1 MAKISSSFVS
11 TTSFKAQDLSRITS
25 YDYKLSCNHNLQV
38 LKCGP
43 HRQLRKTIIRVHK
56 RAHDKDHCRP
66 EERTRSPNT
75 QQWMDRERMCLWPTT
90 LFGQDLP
97 DKIITDD
104 CKENVFLRILNTY
117 SSAWDIWQMFG
128 IWAKGEIQE
137 EKRLSYFLIKLL
149 KTWPQNIL
157 CP

>member
-1 MAKISSSFVS
+1 MDKISRSFVS
-11 TTSFKAQDLSRITS
+11 KTSFKAQDLSRITR
-25 YDYKLSCNHNLQV
+25 YGYTLSGV

-43 HRQLRKTIIRVHK
+43 LRQLRKTIIRVHK
-56 RAHDKDHCRP
+56 RALDKGHCRT
-66 EERTRSPNT
+66 EKRTRSPNT

-104 CKENVFLRILNTY
+104 CKENVFLWILNTY
-117 SSAWDIWQMFG
+117 SSAWGIWQMFG
-128 IWAKGEIQE
+128 IWAKGANQE

-149 KTWPQNIL
+149 KTWPQNIF